1 MAQPNS
7 LPPRAVI
14 DTNII
19 IRAVLSPKGGSALIR
34 QSIYQ
39 RRCILVTSRE
49 HLNEVF
55 RVLGRT
61 RMQQRYDI
69 TLHERKRVISRLFP
83 RAIVISLTSFL
94 NICRDPKDNYLIAL
108 ALAGQATHL
117 VSEDLDLHNDPTV
130 VSFLLE
136 FGVRLVDVKTFL
148 LELSRVSSSPH

>member
-14 DTNII
+14 DANVI
-19 IRAVLSPKGGSALIR
+19 IRSVPSPKGGSALIR

-39 RRCILVTSRE
+39 RRCILITSRE

-55 RVLGRT
+55 RVLGRF
-61 RMQQRYDI
+61 RMQHRYGINEHD
-69 TLHERKRVISRLFP
+69 RKRLISRLYQ
-83 RAIVISLTSFL
+83 RATMVSITSYL
-94 NICRDPKDNYLIAL
+94 DICRDPKDNYLIEL

-130 VSFLLE
+130 IALLLQ
-136 FGVRLVDVKTFL
+136 FGVRLVDVKGFL
-148 LELSRVSSSPH
+148 FELPRLRSSPD